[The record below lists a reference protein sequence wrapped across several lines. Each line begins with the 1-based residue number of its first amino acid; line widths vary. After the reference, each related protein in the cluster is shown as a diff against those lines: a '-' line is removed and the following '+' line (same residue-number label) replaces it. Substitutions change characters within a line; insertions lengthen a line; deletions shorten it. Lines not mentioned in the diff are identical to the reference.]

1 MKKASKLWL
10 AALTIFT
17 LMLCAAPAEAQSS
30 RYDRLDGVELR
41 VLLTGSSSAKAYTIT
56 INGDYSIVD
65 ADDPDDVYAEI
76 DSGTVTFYAYG
87 PNDYSCE
94 VDGEEY
100 D

>member
-17 LMLCAAPAEAQSS
+17 LMLCATPAEAQSS

-65 ADDPDDVYAEI
+65 AADPDDVYAEI

-94 VDGEEY
+94 VDGE
-100 D
+100 